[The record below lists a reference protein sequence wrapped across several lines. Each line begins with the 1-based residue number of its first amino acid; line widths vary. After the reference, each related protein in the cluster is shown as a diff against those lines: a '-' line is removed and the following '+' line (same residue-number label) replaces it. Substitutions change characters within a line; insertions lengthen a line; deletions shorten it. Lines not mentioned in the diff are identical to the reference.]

1 MKDLIFFGK
10 LIAFLSFTLG
20 TVLLALFLYFEKS
33 PDIGNLGFYFITSAL
48 VVNSLLFSVNAI
60 AILIDKKHRIEL
72 LKTCGI
78 MLFNIPIALL
88 YLYIII
94 YAVELNSKF

>member
-20 TVLLALFLYFEKS
+20 TILLSLFLYFDKS
-33 PDIGNLGFYFITSAL
+33 NDIGKIGFYFTLSAL
-48 VVNSLLFSVNAI
+48 IINSLLFTINLI
-60 AILIDKKHRIEL
+60 AILINKKYRIEL

-78 MLFNIPIALL
+78 MLLNIPIALL

-94 YAVELNSKF
+94 YTFELNSKF